1 MKNPDGGLDRLERL
15 VAEALAREAG
25 TELAPAHADMARR
38 LLAEHA
44 FLHLHNRVAEIRREA
59 MEEHMARLRPPLGFW
74 GTVAATLL
82 ALALAGGLALFLASQ
97 PALSDWLRLLPGRLS
112 L

>member
-25 TELAPAHADMARR
+25 TEPSPAHADMARR

-59 MEEHMARLRPPLGFW
+59 VDEHLGRLRSPLGFW
-74 GTVAATLL
+74 GAVGASLL

-97 PALSDWLRLLPGRLS
+97 PALLDGLRLLPGSPS